1 MSKLEKTVV
10 KKYLDHRVLQA
21 LETSC
26 KLSCK
31 FCTAEVRG
39 SSPLDSTLQNLRLT
53 FFTMCTSEPL
63 QIRRRYHALRL
74 ERFLALTERLVLHN
88 RRVRGM
94 GPAEFADPEGSVERS
109 TQVKVDELSVARSP
123 ELTSLL
129 SGGSAVGLVRR
140 TLIRVGAAA
149 DHNCHRSEEVRTE
162 LGKCDRE

>member
-1 MSKLEKTVV
+1 
-10 KKYLDHRVLQA
+10 
-21 LETSC
+21 
-26 KLSCK
+26 
-31 FCTAEVRG
+31 
-39 SSPLDSTLQNLRLT
+39 
-53 FFTMCTSEPL
+53 
-63 QIRRRYHALRL
+63 
-74 ERFLALTERLVLHN
+74 
-88 RRVRGM
+88 M